1 MRETD
6 TNKALASEKSKYIW
20 GRQTGK
26 VSNYKRVSETCQWRG
41 LGNRGHESQGQERIL
56 HLSYLREEWFWWT
69 TYAVPRKGQACSITQ
84 KCQGEWEAITLVIRT
99 LLLTFKNRSF
109 RRGWYWKPHCS
120 ESQGRC
126 IWGKGGS
133 VTQVSHSL
141 QMFDCEVRKSA
152 IEPMRILGIFV
163 EGEMCYFEGGG

>member
-1 MRETD
+1 MS
-6 TNKALASEKSKYIW
+6 A
-20 GRQTGK
+20 
-26 VSNYKRVSETCQWRG
+26 TCQLCG
-41 LGNRGHESQGQERIL
+41 LGNRGHKSQGQERIL

-69 TYAVPRKGQACSITQ
+69 MYAVPRKGQACSITQ
-84 KCQGEWEAITLVIRT
+84 KCQGEWEAITSVIRT

-133 VTQVSHSL
+133 LIGDVWLWSEEKCNGADESFWYFCRRKNVFFWRWRL
-141 QMFDCEVRKSA
+141 VGCWREEVK
-152 IEPMRILGIFV
+152 
-163 EGEMCYFEGGG
+163 YFWGVITL